1 MAADNITKTIWN
13 KAHYDYIAVCVV
25 KGSREQVAAIAK
37 AKGYSLSQYIK
48 HLIIADNPENA
59 DISAILGGG
68 GDSRRRAAL
77 HQRHARP

>member
-37 AKGYSLSQYIK
+37 AKGYSLSVHQTPDYRGQPRK
-48 HLIIADNPENA
+48 CRYFGN
-59 DISAILGGG
+59 LGGG
-68 GDSRRRAAL
+68 
-77 HQRHARP
+77 